1 MSGHKSDLLSA
12 FFWAADGGHQQ
23 PKKTPK
29 KTKTTWQDNYKNDFS
44 FAFAIFT
51 AKFSFDFAV
60 NVKGVLDLLCTG
72 LSLFPKKKF
81 FFKLI
86 YLKWQKEFGQQSY
99 LEQGLHSWAL
109 QSVIVTDVLVRW
121 ALWLKT
127 FANQALALY
136 QQLLAL
142 LI

>member
-12 FFWAADGGHQQ
+12 
-23 PKKTPK
+23 KT
-29 KTKTTWQDNYKNDFS
+29 TKTTWQDNYKNDFS

-81 FFKLI
+81 FLNSFTSNDRK
-86 YLKWQKEFGQQSY
+86 S
-99 LEQGLHSWAL
+99 
-109 QSVIVTDVLVRW
+109 LVNK
-121 ALWLKT
+121 A
-127 FANQALALY
+127 
-136 QQLLAL
+136 
-142 LI
+142 I